1 MENLLQ
7 CPIVARIF
15 SNAYL
20 IPTLLLL
27 ITSIILLLT
36 YQIFQF
42 LFEDYSSSFFF
53 QVKKKKVKG

>member
-27 ITSIILLLT
+27 ITSVILLLT

-42 LFEDYSSSFFF
+42 LFEDYSSSFFSS
-53 QVKKKKVKG
+53 KKKK